1 MVKSPKIKILNIIS
15 GSKYGGAELFFERL
29 ALSFERCNKIE
40 QKIIIRNN
48 RNRSKKFI
56 DGINEIEKINFFHKL
71 NPFCT
76 FKIEKIIREYKPNI
90 LLSWMNRASS
100 VIPNIK
106 INNEITVGRLGG
118 YYKIKNYTKCDYLIT
133 NTSDLKKYVISKGW
147 DKKKVEFIPNF
158 VTQNKIDKTK
168 LKINK
173 DKIILCMG
181 RFHPNKA
188 IDILIKAMP
197 FLPKFR
203 LFIVGEGELKSQ
215 YEILIK
221 KFDLMSR
228 VKIFEWSDNISE
240 FLNKCSILVCP
251 SRHEPFGN
259 IVIEGWAHKIPV
271 VVSDVGGPGRIVKHK
286 TTGIKFEK
294 DNTFDLVS
302 KIKNLNSDKKLKRKI
317 VMNAYNVY
325 KKSYSEEVIV
335 SRYLSFFRRIIKS
348 CAE

>member
-56 DGINEIEKINFFHKL
+56 DGIDEIEKINFFHKL

-147 DKKKVEFIPNF
+147 DTNKVEFIPNF
-158 VTQNKIDKTK
+158 VSQNKIDKIK
-168 LKINK
+168 SKINK
-173 DKIILCMG
+173 DRIILCMG

-317 VMNAYNVY
+317 VINAYNVY

-335 SRYLSFFRRIIKS
+335 SHYLSFFRRIIKS

>member
-1 MVKSPKIKILNIIS
+1 MVKSTKIKILNIIS
-15 GSKYGGAELFFERL
+15 GSKYGDAELFFERL
-29 ALSFERCNKIE
+29 ALSFERCDKIE

-56 DGINEIEKINFFHKL
+56 EEIKEIEKINFFHKL

-147 DKKKVEFIPNF
+147 DKNKVEFIPNF
-158 VTQNKIDKTK
+158 VSQNKIDKTK
-168 LKINK
+168 SKINE
-173 DKIILCMG
+173 DRIILCMG

-240 FLNKCSILVCP
+240 FLNKCSIHLYARP
-251 SRHEPFGN
+251 DTSHLE
-259 IVIEGWAHKIPV
+259 I
-271 VVSDVGGPGRIVKHK
+271 
-286 TTGIKFEK
+286 
-294 DNTFDLVS
+294 L
-302 KIKNLNSDKKLKRKI
+302 
-317 VMNAYNVY
+317 
-325 KKSYSEEVIV
+325 
-335 SRYLSFFRRIIKS
+335 
-348 CAE
+348 

>member
-1 MVKSPKIKILNIIS
+1 MDKSPKIKILNIIS

-29 ALSFERCNKIE
+29 ALSFERCDKIE

-100 VIPNIK
+100 LIPNIK

-147 DKKKVEFIPNF
+147 DTNKVEFIPNF
-158 VTQNKIDKTK
+158 VSQNKIDKTK
-168 LKINK
+168 SKINK
-173 DKIILCMG
+173 DRIILCMG

-228 VKIFEWSDNISE
+228 VKILEWSDNISE
-240 FLNKCSILVCP
+240 FLNQCSILVCP

>member
-29 ALSFERCNKIE
+29 ALSFETCDKIE

-147 DKKKVEFIPNF
+147 DTNKVEFIPNF
-158 VTQNKIDKTK
+158 VSQNKIDKTK

-173 DKIILCMG
+173 DRIILCMG

-259 IVIEGWAHKIPV
+259 IVIDGWAHKIPV

-335 SRYLSFFRRIIKS
+335 SNYLSFFRRIIKS

>member
-29 ALSFERCNKIE
+29 ALSFERCDTIE

-100 VIPNIK
+100 VSPNIK
-106 INNEITVGRLGG
+106 INNEITVGRVGG

-147 DKKKVEFIPNF
+147 DTNKVEFIPNF
-158 VTQNKIDKTK
+158 VSQNKIDKTK
-168 LKINK
+168 SKINK
-173 DKIILCMG
+173 DRIILCMG

-203 LFIVGEGELKSQ
+203 LFIVGDGELKSQ

-335 SRYLSFFRRIIKS
+335 SNYLSFFRRIIK
-348 CAE
+348 

>member
-29 ALSFERCNKIE
+29 ALSFERCDKIE

-56 DGINEIEKINFFHKL
+56 DGIDEIEKINFFHKL

-147 DKKKVEFIPNF
+147 DTNKVEFIPNF
-158 VTQNKIDKTK
+158 VSQNKIDKTK
-168 LKINK
+168 SKINK
-173 DKIILCMG
+173 DRIILCMG

-302 KIKNLNSDKKLKRKI
+302 KIKNLNSDKKLQRKI

-335 SRYLSFFRRIIKS
+335 SNYLSFFRRIIKS

>member
-29 ALSFERCNKIE
+29 ALSFERCDKIE

-147 DKKKVEFIPNF
+147 DKNKVEYIPNL
-158 VTQNKIDKTK
+158 VSQNIIDKTK
-168 LKINK
+168 SKINK
-173 DKIILCMG
+173 DSIILSMG

-251 SRHEPFGN
+251 SRHEQFGN

-317 VMNAYNVY
+317 IMNAYNVY

-335 SRYLSFFRRIIKS
+335 SNYLSFFRRIIKS

>member
-29 ALSFERCNKIE
+29 ALSFERCDKIE

-56 DGINEIEKINFFHKL
+56 DRINEIEKINFFHKF

-147 DKKKVEFIPNF
+147 DSNKVEFIPNF
-158 VTQNKIDKTK
+158 VSQNKIDKTK
-168 LKINK
+168 SKINR
-173 DKIILCMG
+173 DRIILCMG

>member
-1 MVKSPKIKILNIIS
+1 MVKSHKIKILNIIS

-29 ALSFERCNKIE
+29 ALSFEKCNGVE
-40 QKIIIRNN
+40 QKLIIRNN
-48 RNRSKKFI
+48 RNRSKKLI
-56 DGINEIEKINFFHKL
+56 DGIKEIEKINFFHKL

-76 FKIEKIIREYKPNI
+76 LKIEKIIREYKPNI

-100 VIPNIK
+100 TIPNIK
-106 INNEITVGRLGG
+106 INNEVSVGRLGG
-118 YYKIKNYTKCDYLIT
+118 YYQIKNYSRCDYLIT
-133 NTSDLKKYVISKGW
+133 NTADLKQYVISKGW
-147 DKKKVEFIPNF
+147 DKNKVEFIPNF
-158 VTQNKIDKTK
+158 VSQNKLDKTK
-168 LKINK
+168 LKIKK
-173 DKIILCMG
+173 DKTILCMG

-188 IDILIKAMP
+188 MDILIKAMP

-203 LFIVGEGELKSQ
+203 LFIVGEGELRSQ

-221 KFDLMSR
+221 KFDLTSR
-228 VKIFEWSDNISE
+228 VQIFGWSDNVSE

-271 VVSDVGGPGRIVKHK
+271 VVSDVGGPSRIVKHK
-286 TTGIKFEK
+286 SNGIKFEK

-302 KIKNLNSDKKLKRKI
+302 KIKYLNSDKKLKRKI
-317 VMNAYNVY
+317 VTNGYNVY
-325 KKSYSEEVIV
+325 KKSYSEKVIV
-335 SRYLSFFRRIIKS
+335 SNYLRFFRRIIKS

>member
-56 DGINEIEKINFFHKL
+56 DGINGIEKINFFHIL

-118 YYKIKNYTKCDYLIT
+118 YYKIKNYIKCDYLIT

-147 DKKKVEFIPNF
+147 DTNKVEFIPNF
-158 VTQNKIDKTK
+158 VSQNKIDKTK
-168 LKINK
+168 SKINK
-173 DKIILCMG
+173 DRIILCMG

-197 FLPKFR
+197 FLPQFR

-228 VKIFEWSDNISE
+228 VKILKWSDNISE

-325 KKSYSEEVIV
+325 KKNYSEEVIV
-335 SRYLSFFRRIIKS
+335 SNYLSFFRRIIKS